1 MVLRKFC
8 TKLCTFNRII
18 FLNDLRMAPFL
29 PTGSLERRIARNA
42 VSLTSICFTHVIRT
56 VTSSVVAIT
65 SGTVSYK
72 YHVYDSFVLIRLM
85 IWSIEVTAEA
95 VSVSETRDIFLA
107 TLRQVF
113 QIEGSWIFT
122 YWHIFC

>member
-1 MVLRKFC
+1 
-8 TKLCTFNRII
+8 
-18 FLNDLRMAPFL
+18 MAPFL

-56 VTSSVVAIT
+56 VTSSIVAIT

-72 YHVYDSFVLIRLM
+72 FLVYDSFVLIRLM
-85 IWSIEVTAEA
+85 LWSIEVTAEA

-107 TLRQVF
+107 TLR
-113 QIEGSWIFT
+113 
-122 YWHIFC
+122 